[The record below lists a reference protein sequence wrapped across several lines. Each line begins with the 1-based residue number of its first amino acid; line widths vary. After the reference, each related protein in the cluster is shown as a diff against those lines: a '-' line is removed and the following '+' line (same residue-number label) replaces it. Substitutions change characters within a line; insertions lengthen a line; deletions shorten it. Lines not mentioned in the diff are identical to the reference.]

1 MFQIAGML
9 CMLRPKTR
17 TIIKRPHPR
26 DTRCRSIFSD
36 TINPNIATKITTAN
50 ICATVMSYLP
60 PLYIFCLYNFAS
72 RDGTTQFRPGLL
84 LYYKKTRLNMAKTYK
99 LFLHFSTADCI

>member
-1 MFQIAGML
+1 
-9 CMLRPKTR
+9 
-17 TIIKRPHPR
+17 
-26 DTRCRSIFSD
+26 
-36 TINPNIATKITTAN
+36 
-50 ICATVMSYLP
+50 MSYLP